1 MLDFKLAEAQNH
13 ESLTLHPLVDPNPR
27 QLPYQLL
34 RDALE
39 AGTLRVGEVGS
50 GTVPELLVET
60 GGDTDV
66 LILDGEQ
73 LIGAR
78 QNRMT
83 SRTIVLAA
91 NTKTT
96 IPVSCMEHGRWHFT
110 SREFRHGLHYS
121 PANVRRHARKMEA
134 AYAAAREVPS
144 PEALSEAQGDVWD
157 EIAGYNAKLGGRSA
171 SGALDHLYDLR
182 SFDMSEWSKH
192 FPWVEDQIGLLVL
205 LGDEPLGMDVIGCHR
220 LYARLHKRLVGGY
233 VLDALAAGRHRE
245 ERKAIGAEDAKR
257 FLQHVRSATRTEAP
271 TVGRGSYRVLSG
283 KVLGGL
289 LEDQGNLVHLSAF
302 PNSRDQASDETP
314 LRRAR
319 YRSRR
324 RRFAD

>member
-13 ESLTLHPLVDPNPR
+13 ESLTIYPLVDPNPR

-39 AGTLRVGEVGS
+39 AGTLQVGEVGS

-60 GGDTDV
+60 GGDPDV
-66 LILDGEQ
+66 LIVDGEQ
-73 LIGAR
+73 LIGAK

-83 SRTIVLAA
+83 NRTIVLPA

-110 SREFRHGLHYS
+110 SRQFRHGLRYS
-121 PANVRRHARKMEA
+121 PANVRRHARKREA
-134 AYAAAREVPS
+134 ACAAAREVPS

-157 EIAGYNAKLGGRSA
+157 EIAGYNAKLGGRAA
-171 SGALDHLYDLR
+171 SGALDDLYEFR
-182 SFDMSEWSKH
+182 SFDMDEWSKH
-192 FPWVEDQIGLLVL
+192 FLWVDDQIGLLVL
-205 LGDEPLGMDVIGCHR
+205 LGDDPLGVDVIGCHR
-220 LYARLHKRLVGGY
+220 LYARLHKRLISGY
-233 VLDALAAGRHRE
+233 VLDALAAGRPGE
-245 ERKAIGAEDAKR
+245 DRKVASAETAKR
-257 FLQHVRSATRTEAP
+257 FLQQVRSARRTEAP

-289 LEDQGNLVHLSAF
+289 LEDRGSLVHLSAF
-302 PNSRDQASDETP
+302 PNSREQAPDETP

-319 YRSRR
+319 YRNRR
-324 RRFAD
+324 RRFVD